1 VVLSQGPCS
10 PPHISIDGAALQS
23 VDKFC
28 YLGSTVD
35 STSSLKSELDIR
47 IGKAATTFGQLRS
60 RISSNG
66 NLSTRVKIRV
76 YMACVVSVL
85 LYGCETWTT
94 YRHQERRISG
104 LSWKDRVPNTSI
116 LQTTGS
122 YDLITIIRHRRL
134 RWAGHVSRMEDNRL
148 PKQILHS
155 ELPNAPRPIGRPKLR
170 FRDVLKRDL
179 NAFSITSTSW
189 EKLAC
194 NKREWKSAIETGK
207 QTTKKSFLEDD
218 ESRRAHRCTRR
229 DRP

>member
-1 VVLSQGPCS
+1 MNVQKGLLYLCAYLNIRQAYLATAGHSLTIPAVTLRVAPHSLVTGPRGKRLSCASICFQFYMPWRRRNRNFKCKTVVLSQGPCS

-35 STSSLKSELDIR
+35 NTNSLKSELDIR

-122 YDLITIIRHRRL
+122 YDLITIIRYRRL
-134 RWAGHVSRMEDNRL
+134 RWAGACVPDGGQPLAKAS
-148 PKQILHS
+148 
-155 ELPNAPRPIGRPKLR
+155 
-170 FRDVLKRDL
+170 
-179 NAFSITSTSW
+179 ST
-189 EKLAC
+189 
-194 NKREWKSAIETGK
+194 
-207 QTTKKSFLEDD
+207 
-218 ESRRAHRCTRR
+218 
-229 DRP
+229 